1 MEDTIY
7 LCKIGTISDFL
18 ESMILTFTN
27 NFQDVVNIDS
37 SYQGDYANKKI
48 LFAIELEELGINIA
62 LEPFLQ
68 KLYKSREKNQLEN
81 SVGAILI
88 HSKEEMYTKTI
99 ASMLAFRLN
108 TMGIRFP
115 GRPMVEAPLNLRNYI
130 PAKNRNGKSLEE
142 NCHIETREL
151 SQRLSNYKIEKNK
164 SKNPK
169 ILTVHASEEGSNTL
183 YLWQLIKKYLKKDI
197 ANIKEIYIPNGEV
210 KDCEGCSYTI
220 CKYFG
225 KQKNCYYGGIMV
237 EEVYPS
243 ILEAD
248 IFILLCPNYNDA
260 ITANLCA
267 MINRL
272 TAIFRHQKFYDKKVY
287 SVIVSGSSGTEAIAT
302 QLIRA
307 LNMNKT
313 FQLPP
318 NFIVSAIAND
328 RGSIKEITEIE
339 TIAEEFSKLII
350 NEEQV

>member
-1 MEDTIY
+1 
-7 LCKIGTISDFL
+7 
-18 ESMILTFTN
+18 
-27 NFQDVVNIDS
+27 
-37 SYQGDYANKKI
+37 
-48 LFAIELEELGINIA
+48 
-62 LEPFLQ
+62 
-68 KLYKSREKNQLEN
+68 
-81 SVGAILI
+81 
-88 HSKEEMYTKTI
+88 
-99 ASMLAFRLN
+99 
-108 TMGIRFP
+108 
-115 GRPMVEAPLNLRNYI
+115 
-130 PAKNRNGKSLEE
+130 
-142 NCHIETREL
+142 
-151 SQRLSNYKIEKNK
+151 
-164 SKNPK
+164 
-169 ILTVHASEEGSNTL
+169 
-183 YLWQLIKKYLKKDI
+183 
-197 ANIKEIYIPNGEV
+197 
-210 KDCEGCSYTI
+210 
-220 CKYFG
+220 
-225 KQKNCYYGGIMV
+225 MV